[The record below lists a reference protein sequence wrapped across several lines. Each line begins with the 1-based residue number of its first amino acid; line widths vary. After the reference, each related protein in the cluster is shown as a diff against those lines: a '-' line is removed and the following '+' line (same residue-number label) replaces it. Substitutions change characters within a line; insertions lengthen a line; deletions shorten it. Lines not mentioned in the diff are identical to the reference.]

1 MVIKTNMLT
10 INHFLKSNFT
20 NNKDTKLWL
29 NLSIDSLKKLV
40 YSEYVYSEN
49 CNEKR
54 YEFIHTLL
62 MLLV

>member
-1 MVIKTNMLT
+1 MKENPDRKKKK
-10 INHFLKSNFT
+10 KS
-20 NNKDTKLWL
+20 
-29 NLSIDSLKKLV
+29 IYSLKKLV
-40 YSEYVYSEN
+40 YSEYVYGEN

>member
-1 MVIKTNMLT
+1 MLT

-29 NLSIDSLKKLV
+29 NLRIYSLKKLV